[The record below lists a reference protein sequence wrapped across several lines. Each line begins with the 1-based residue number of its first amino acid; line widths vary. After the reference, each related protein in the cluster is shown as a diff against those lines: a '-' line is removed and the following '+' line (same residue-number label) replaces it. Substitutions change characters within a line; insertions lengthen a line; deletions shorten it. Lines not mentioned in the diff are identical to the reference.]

1 MNHEIVESF
10 AQMVREKGIDKDILV
25 GIVEDIFGMMVRKK
39 YGQEARFDVVV
50 NMEKGDIEI
59 YLEKEVV
66 DEVVDPSTQVDVKEA
81 RKKSGEDLDV
91 GEDFVEIVP
100 LETFGRRLVVS
111 AKQNL
116 NQRIKEIERESIYN
130 EYSSTIG
137 EIVVGEIYQIRKG
150 KGEILVIHNK
160 NELILPRS
168 EQIYKERYKK
178 GDTIRA
184 VVKEVRKGAS
194 NPVVIISRAD
204 PQFLMRLFE
213 IEIPEIYDGIIEI
226 KKIAR
231 EPGDRAKVAVLS
243 HDDRIDAVG
252 ACVGMKG
259 VRIHAIVREL
269 NNENIDVI
277 NYSEDRN
284 QFITKALSP
293 AKLLSIE
300 LDEEGKKATVLVAA
314 DQVSLAIGKNGQ
326 NVRLASKLTGYDIQL
341 VKEGGEEEEE
351 YDMDLS
357 EFREEL
363 GDVLF
368 HKFFDENYKTARD
381 VLDTPK
387 ETLVEALGVETA
399 RMDEIFEML
408 QQGLEEAE
416 IEEEEDE
423 EEKEPAA
430 AEVKPEEAVAEEAGE
445 KNEEKV
451 KEEETGKEKEEE
463 AREEET
469 AEEKEEVK
477 AKKEESGGEKEE
489 IKGKEEETGEEE
501 EKEEESGEEK
511 DEVKNEETPR
521 EDGKDQEESKKEQ
534 EEA

>member
-39 YGQEARFDVVV
+39 YGPNAKFEVVV
-50 NMEKGDIEI
+50 NMDKGDIEI
-59 YLEKEVV
+59 YLEREVV
-66 DEVVDPSTQVDVKEA
+66 EEVVDPVTQITAKEA
-81 RKKSGEDLDV
+81 RQRSGEDLEV
-91 GEDFVEIVP
+91 GEDYVEIVP
-100 LETFGRRLVVS
+100 LSSFGRRLVVS

-116 NQRIKEIERESIYN
+116 NQRIKEIEREAIYN
-130 EYSSTIG
+130 EYTSSLG

-184 VVKEVRKGAS
+184 VVKEVRKGS
-194 NPVVIISRAD
+194 GNPVVVISRTD

-226 KKIAR
+226 KAIAR

-277 NYSEDRN
+277 NWTDDPV
-284 QFITKALSP
+284 QFITRALSP
-293 AKLLSIE
+293 AKLKE
-300 LDEEGKKATVLVAA
+300 VQVDKENKKASVLVAA

-341 VKEGGEEEEE
+341 VKEGGEEEE

-368 HKFFDENYKTARD
+368 HKFFDEKYETVRD
-381 VLDTPK
+381 VIDTPK
-387 ETLVEALGVETA
+387 EELVATLGIEPEKI
-399 RMDEIFEML
+399 DEIVAML
-408 QQGLEEAE
+408 KKGLEEAE
-416 IEEEEDE
+416 IEESEDLPPAVEKKSASAEEEMSAPASEEEDVPSNNGDVKGTEQSSPTE
-423 EEKEPAA
+423 EEK
-430 AEVKPEEAVAEEAGE
+430 
-445 KNEEKV
+445 
-451 KEEETGKEKEEE
+451 
-463 AREEET
+463 T
-469 AEEKEEVK
+469 A
-477 AKKEESGGEKEE
+477 
-489 IKGKEEETGEEE
+489 
-501 EKEEESGEEK
+501 
-511 DEVKNEETPR
+511 
-521 EDGKDQEESKKEQ
+521 
-534 EEA
+534 

>member
-39 YGQEARFDVVV
+39 YGPTAKFEVVV
-50 NMEKGDIEI
+50 NMDKGDIEI
-59 YLEKEVV
+59 YLEREVV
-66 DEVVDPSTQVDVKEA
+66 EEVVDPITQISVAEA
-81 RKKSGEDLDV
+81 RQKSGEDLDV
-91 GEDFVEIVP
+91 GEDYVEIVP
-100 LETFGRRLVVS
+100 LASFGRRLVVS

-116 NQRIKEIERESIYN
+116 NQRIKEIEREAIYN
-130 EYSSTIG
+130 EYSTALG

-184 VVKEVRKGAS
+184 VVKEVRKGAG
-194 NPVVIISRAD
+194 NPVVIISRTD
-204 PQFLMRLFE
+204 PHFLMRLFE

-226 KKIAR
+226 KAIAR

-277 NYSEDRN
+277 NWTEEHL

-293 AKLLSIE
+293 AKLKE
-300 LDEEGKKATVLVAA
+300 VTLDKENKKASVLVAA

-341 VKEGGEEEEE
+341 VKEGGEEEE

-368 HKFFDENYKTARD
+368 HKFFDEKYESVRD
-381 VLDTPK
+381 VIDTPK
-387 ETLVEALGVETA
+387 EELVATLGIEREKI
-399 RMDEIFEML
+399 DEIVSML
-408 QQGLEEAE
+408 RKGLEEAE
-416 IEEEEDE
+416 IEEGGEAELGRTEEKAEEKAEEKTEEKAEDQAPAEAAAVPADEVSEGENGVAGQDEAAAPSE
-423 EEKEPAA
+423 EEK
-430 AEVKPEEAVAEEAGE
+430 
-445 KNEEKV
+445 
-451 KEEETGKEKEEE
+451 KE
-463 AREEET
+463 
-469 AEEKEEVK
+469 
-477 AKKEESGGEKEE
+477 
-489 IKGKEEETGEEE
+489 
-501 EKEEESGEEK
+501 
-511 DEVKNEETPR
+511 
-521 EDGKDQEESKKEQ
+521 
-534 EEA
+534 

>member
-25 GIVEDIFGMMVRKK
+25 GIIEDIFGMMVRKK

-59 YLEKEVV
+59 YLEKAVV
-66 DEVVDPSTQVDVKEA
+66 DEVVDPSTQISLKDA

-100 LETFGRRLVVS
+100 LEMFGRRLVVS

-130 EYSSTIG
+130 EYTGMIG

-160 NELILPRS
+160 NELILPRN

-204 PQFLMRLFE
+204 PQFLVRLFE

-277 NYSEDRN
+277 NYSEDTLP
-284 QFITKALSP
+284 FITKALSP
-293 AKLLSIE
+293 AKLLSID
-300 LDEEGKKATVLVAA
+300 LDSENKKASVLVAA

-341 VKEGGEEEEE
+341 IKEGGEEEE

-368 HKFFDENYKTARD
+368 HKFFDENYKSARD

-387 ETLVEALGVETA
+387 ETLVESLGIEA
-399 RMDEIFEML
+399 AKIDEIFEML
-408 QQGLEEAE
+408 KEGLEEAE
-416 IEEEEDE
+416 VEEEEEETPADTAE
-423 EEKEPAA
+423 AKPAPAEEKPAQA
-430 AEVKPEEAVAEEAGE
+430 SDETVAKDEEAGE
-445 KNEEKV
+445 
-451 KEEETGKEKEEE
+451 
-463 AREEET
+463 
-469 AEEKEEVK
+469 
-477 AKKEESGGEKEE
+477 
-489 IKGKEEETGEEE
+489 
-501 EKEEESGEEK
+501 
-511 DEVKNEETPR
+511 P
-521 EDGKDQEESKKEQ
+521 KKEQ
-534 EEA
+534 EQA

>member
-39 YGQEARFDVVV
+39 YGPDAKFDVVV
-50 NMEKGDIEI
+50 NMDKGDIEI
-59 YLEKEVV
+59 YLERQVV
-66 DEVVDPSTQVDVKEA
+66 EEVVDPMTQIDRKEA
-81 RKKSGEDLDV
+81 QRKTGEELEIGEDC
-91 GEDFVEIVP
+91 VEIVP
-100 LETFGRRLVVS
+100 LASFGRRLVVS

-116 NQRIKEIERESIYN
+116 NQRIKEIEREAIYN
-130 EYSSTIG
+130 EYTGSLG

-184 VVKEVRKGAS
+184 VVKEVRKGAG
-194 NPVVIISRAD
+194 NPVVIISRTD
-204 PQFLMRLFE
+204 PQFLIRLFE

-226 KKIAR
+226 KAIAR
-231 EPGDRAKVAVLS
+231 EPGDRAKIAVIS

-277 NYSEDRN
+277 NYTDDPLT
-284 QFITKALSP
+284 FITRALAP
-293 AKLLSIE
+293 AKLKEIQLNK
-300 LDEEGKKATVLVAA
+300 EEKKASVTVAA

-326 NVRLASKLTGYDIQL
+326 NVRLASRLTKYDIQL
-341 VKEGGEEEEE
+341 IKEGGEEEE

-368 HKFFDENYKTARD
+368 HKFFDEKYESVRD
-381 VLDTPK
+381 VIDTPK
-387 ETLVEALGVETA
+387 EEIIASLGIEKEKV
-399 RMDEIFEML
+399 DEIYDML
-408 QQGLEEAE
+408 KNGLEEAE
-416 IEEEEDE
+416 IEDS
-423 EEKEPAA
+423 
-430 AEVKPEEAVAEEAGE
+430 EEAGGE
-445 KNEEKV
+445 V
-451 KEEETGKEKEEE
+451 AAAKETKETSAEETKIENAAPEK
-463 AREEET
+463 T
-469 AEEKEEVK
+469 NGAESAGTTEDE
-477 AKKEESGGEKEE
+477 KKES
-489 IKGKEEETGEEE
+489 
-501 EKEEESGEEK
+501 
-511 DEVKNEETPR
+511 
-521 EDGKDQEESKKEQ
+521 
-534 EEA
+534 